1 MRIATDRYY
10 AKAIAS
16 GDISMC
22 EYWPDDSDNDLD
34 PIDLDLVQ
42 EMGGLD
48 ALHRARSGTR

>member
-1 MRIATDRYY
+1 VRIATDRYY